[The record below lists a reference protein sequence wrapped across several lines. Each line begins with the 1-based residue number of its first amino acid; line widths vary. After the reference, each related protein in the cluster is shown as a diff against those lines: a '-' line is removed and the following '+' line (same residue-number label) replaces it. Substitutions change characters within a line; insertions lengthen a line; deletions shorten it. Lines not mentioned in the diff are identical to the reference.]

1 MTYAYHIDDKI
12 IEEMVQVIVREVNP
26 VRIILFG
33 SRATENFRPDS
44 DIDLLIIEKEPFG
57 PDHNR
62 YKAAGRLY
70 RALSKFFIPKDIL
83 LFSVDE
89 AEERKNSLN
98 HVIGRAY
105 REGKVLYECI

>member
-1 MTYAYHIDDKI
+1 MAYSYDMDDKI
-12 IEEMVQVIVREVNP
+12 IAEMVQVIVNEVNP

-44 DIDLLIIEKEPFG
+44 DIDLLIIEKEPYG
-57 PDHNR
+57 LNHNR

-70 RALSKFFIPKDIL
+70 RALAKFLIPKDIL

-98 HVIGRAY
+98 HVIGRAF
-105 REGKVLYECI
+105 REGKILYECI